1 MFVTIVVIFRV
12 YHFPYKLQIR
22 NAIASLVRRRKTVKI
37 ADVIRSANSEHQVY
51 FLLTAYIRT
60 MPFYDKLSRM
70 PEPITRL
77 PLNGIPDVRSRFGKL
92 MIELDTASK
101 QLDDTSCSSI
111 KGAVHVFGA

>member
-1 MFVTIVVIFRV
+1 M
-12 YHFPYKLQIR
+12 
-22 NAIASLVRRRKTVKI
+22 KI
-37 ADVIRSANSEHQVY
+37 ADVIRSANSEHEIY

-77 PLNGIPDVRSRFGKL
+77 PLNGIPDVRLRFGKL
-92 MIELDTASK
+92 MVELDTASK

-111 KGAVHVFGA
+111 KGAVHVFGTSLDRLVLLDKPHPGSTPNADARPN

>member
-1 MFVTIVVIFRV
+1 MISC
-12 YHFPYKLQIR
+12 
-22 NAIASLVRRRKTVKI
+22 ASCRFGTPSRRWSEGGETVKI
-37 ADVIRSANSEHQVY
+37 ADVIRSANSEHQIY

-111 KGAVHVFGA
+111 KGAVHVFGASL